1 MNIQIKDSFVLA
13 AKIIVFVL
21 IIVLVYIIGV
31 YGRSDIPV
39 FEIKDVYVKLS
50 ANANYLD
57 DNMGQNWNLNIYQTN
72 DIYIKFGHKDNIH
85 VQNEQDKILKQV
97 YIDNIAIADLPK
109 MGSDISVYTISK
121 NKEKIFEYTSEYM
134 VKDKIEYTVVPNNSD
149 IYNLEVNSTNGQVA
163 ISFVNNNVLE
173 YVYNGLNEI
182 KFDGTLL
189 KNANVSL
196 EDVQFTVSFNM
207 NFVTE
212 TDKKYVYNIKMI
224 LPYGDMITNGTV
236 ITDDM
241 SNISITLLENIVE
254 GK

>member
-1 MNIQIKDSFVLA
+1 MNIQIKDSFILA

-21 IIVLVYIIGV
+21 IIVVVYIIGV

-97 YIDNIAIADLPK
+97 YIDNIEIVNLPK
-109 MGSDISVYTISK
+109 LGSGISVYTISK

-182 KFDGTLL
+182 KFDGTLF

-224 LPYGDMITNGTV
+224 LPYGDMIESGTV

>member
-57 DNMGQNWNLNIYQTN
+57 DNMEQNWNLNIYQTN

-97 YIDNIAIADLPK
+97 YIDNIEIVDLPK
-109 MGSDISVYTISK
+109 LGSDISVYTISK
-121 NKEKIFEYTSEYM
+121 NKEKIFEYTSEYV

-173 YVYNGLNEI
+173 HVYNGLNEI

>member
-1 MNIQIKDSFVLA
+1 MNIQIKDSFILA

-31 YGRSDIPV
+31 YGRSNIAL
-39 FEIKDVYVKLS
+39 FEIKDIYVKQS
-50 ANANYLD
+50 ANADYLD

-85 VQNEQDKILKQV
+85 VQNEQDKILKKV
-97 YIDNIAIADLPK
+97 YIDNIEIIDLPK
-109 MGSDISVYTISK
+109 LGSEIFVYTISK
-121 NKEKIFEYTSEYM
+121 NKEKIFEYTGEYM
-134 VKDKIEYTVVPNNSD
+134 VKDKIDYTVVPNNSD

-173 YVYNGLNEI
+173 YVYNELSEI

-212 TDKKYVYNIKMI
+212 TDKKYVYNIKMT
-224 LPYGDMITNGTV
+224 LPYGNMITDGTV

-241 SNISITLLENIVE
+241 SNISIMLLENIVE

>member
-1 MNIQIKDSFVLA
+1 MNIQIKDSFILA
-13 AKIIVFVL
+13 AKIVVFVL
-21 IIVLVYIIGV
+21 IIVVVYVIGV

-57 DNMGQNWNLNIYQTN
+57 DNTGQNWNLNIYQTN

-97 YIDNIAIADLPK
+97 YIDNIEIVDLPK
-109 MGSDISVYTISK
+109 LGSEVYVYTISK
-121 NKEKIFEYTSEYM
+121 NKEKIFEYTDEYM

-173 YVYNGLNEI
+173 YVYNELNEI

-196 EDVQFTVSFNM
+196 EDIQFTVSFNM

-241 SNISITLLENIVE
+241 SNISIMLLENIVE